1 MKKVTCA
8 ILILGMLGIEKTVV
22 LADEINDTSG
32 STKVSAT
39 ITGLSEGGLKI
50 IEAPSFE
57 FSYDL
62 NYQSGNTVGEKALS
76 VEDLRSSNNRG
87 GFSVS
92 VSIDE
97 EDKKKFNGAKLTLA
111 DEILTDYGKSAVV
124 NFAENDTSFNKEK
137 TIKASMDFSRLTK
150 ANDINTTLTWSL
162 DTVSV
167 RNILE

>member
-1 MKKVTCA
+1 M
-8 ILILGMLGIEKTVV
+8 
-22 LADEINDTSG
+22 ADEINDTSG

-87 GFSVS
+87 GFSVA

-97 EDKKKFNGAKLTLA
+97 EDKEKLNGAKLTLA
-111 DEILTDYGKSAVV
+111 DYGKSAVV

-150 ANDINTTLTWSL
+150 ANDINTTLNWSL
-162 DTVSV
+162 DTVNV
-167 RNILE
+167 RNILKGENMKKYYHCHFCYF